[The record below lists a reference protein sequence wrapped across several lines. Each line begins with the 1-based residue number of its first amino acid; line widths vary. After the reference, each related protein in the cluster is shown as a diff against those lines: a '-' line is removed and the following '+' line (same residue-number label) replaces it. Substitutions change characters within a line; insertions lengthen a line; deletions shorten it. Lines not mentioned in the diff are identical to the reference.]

1 MPPHVQ
7 EALRDEGNDVGELDT
22 DALLLF
28 DMLQMLIRMGEL
40 KEVPTREGKM
50 LIRVPK
56 WEMLP
61 MLCELSGIEFSYE
74 ILTVLLAGWE
84 KMFSFQITRR

>member
-61 MLCELSGIEFSYE
+61 MLCEMFGMEFNYE
-74 ILTVLLAGWE
+74 IARVLLIGWE
-84 KMFSFQITRR
+84 KIFSLKISF